1 MLGWTLKWPVA
12 QLKNLP
18 THVHQLTLLKT
29 ASFAQDAEFCFLF
42 FKDTMT
48 FIQSKTTEVS
58 FTLNGDWRS
67 KDQDF
72 EEASTPFHL
81 LQSPTSAW
89 LDFEED
95 RHKVKVIQGN
105 AFQNIFL
112 KYLDLY
118 FSTCVFKAMLV
129 KYLDEWQHKSH

>member
-29 ASFAQDAEFCFLF
+29 ASFAQDVGLF
-42 FKDTMT
+42 FFKRHND
-48 FIQSKTTEVS
+48 FYTEQNNWGVFYS
-58 FTLNGDWRS
+58 EWGLKVQRPRP
-67 KDQDF
+67 

-112 KYLDLY
+112 KHLDLY
-118 FSTCVFKAMLV
+118 FSTCIFKAMFV